1 MLQVDVGHFMSHHA
15 CELGLIVRLNNRTN
29 IDEHG
34 ATREGERINFLLR
47 DYMKLERPR
56 IFLWDHVGQLFS

>member
-1 MLQVDVGHFMSHHA
+1 MLHVDVRHFMSHHA
-15 CELGLIVRLNNRTN
+15 RELGLIVGLNNRTN

-34 ATREGERINFLLR
+34 ATWQSERINFLLR

-56 IFLWDHVGQLFS
+56 IFLWNHVSQLFS